1 MDEFVKFWGSIW
13 ERDDRTP
20 CMPWIEE
27 IQEELEEKIISMKEF
42 DINDNGLDSE
52 IKNRIKLDSARVDG
66 IQNFCWEKFRPAYL
80 SKSKMITDWS
90 QYEEQ
95 SWYQSQKTW
104 VMKRTTTQLHV
115 WTPCKNS
122 LFD

>member
-20 CMPWIEE
+20 CMSWIEE

-52 IKNRIKLDSARVDG
+52 IKNRIKLDSASFIYKLFVG
-66 IQNFCWEKFRPAYL
+66 
-80 SKSKMITDWS
+80 KSLDQHIWAN
-90 QYEEQ
+90 QR
-95 SWYQSQKTW
+95 W
-104 VMKRTTTQLHV
+104 
-115 WTPCKNS
+115 
-122 LFD
+122 